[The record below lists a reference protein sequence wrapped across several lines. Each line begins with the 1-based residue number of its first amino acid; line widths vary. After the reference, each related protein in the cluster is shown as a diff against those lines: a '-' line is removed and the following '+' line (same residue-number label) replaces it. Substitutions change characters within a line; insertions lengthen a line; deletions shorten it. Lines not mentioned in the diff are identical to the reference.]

1 MSQMTEEWL
10 VVKTQWIFTFLEFST
25 TNAIR

>member
-1 MSQMTEEWL
+1 MSQMTEEC
-10 VVKTQWIFTFLEFST
+10 VVPKTQWIVTFLEFST

>member
-1 MSQMTEEWL
+1 MSQITDEVLE
-10 VVKTQWIFTFLEFST
+10 VKTQWIFTEREFST